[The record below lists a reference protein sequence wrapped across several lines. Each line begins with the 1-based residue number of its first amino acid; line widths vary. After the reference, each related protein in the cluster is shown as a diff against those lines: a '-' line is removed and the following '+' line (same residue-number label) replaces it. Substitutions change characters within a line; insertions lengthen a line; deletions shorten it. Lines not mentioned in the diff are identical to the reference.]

1 MAYTVEDLYGF
12 VLALV
17 LIGLIL
23 GVGLIT
29 LSKFGATSAITAD
42 ASEAINDTISA
53 LKDIATSW
61 FSLIVTIVVLSIIL
75 GLVISSFGGA
85 AGRR

>member
-1 MAYTVEDLYGF
+1 MAYQVQDLYGF

-17 LIGLIL
+17 LIGMIL

-29 LSKFGATSAITAD
+29 LSKFGETTSITTD
-42 ASEAINDTISA
+42 ASTAINDTISA

-85 AGRR
+85 GRR

>member
-1 MAYTVEDLYGF
+1 MAYQVQDLYGF
-12 VLALV
+12 VLSLV

-29 LSKFGATSAITAD
+29 LSKFGATSAITTD
-42 ASEAINDTISA
+42 ASTAINDTISA

-61 FSLIVTIVVLSIIL
+61 FSLIVTIVVLAIVL
-75 GLVISSFGGA
+75 GLVLSSFGGG
-85 AGRR
+85 GRR